1 MLRKGKIT
9 SFNED
14 GSGMITDENDQE
26 IPFLT
31 GEIVSKTINGSS
43 VSFKIELSKGGL
55 VAVDVE
61 VTD

>member
-14 GSGMITDENDQE
+14 GSGIITDENDQE
-26 IPFLT
+26 IPFVM
-31 GEIVSKTINGSS
+31 GEVISQNINGSS
-43 VSFKIELSKGGL
+43 VSFKIELGKGGL

-61 VTD
+61 LTD